1 MSSHDTAV
9 VTDDALAVLFTNAHT
24 ARSFRDEPAPVEQ
37 VRRAYDN
44 ARWAPTALN
53 SQPLRLDLLAS
64 PESRQRLVPLMAGM
78 NQDSVLSAPLALIVS
93 ADIALEKSMR
103 ALGAPEEM
111 LQRLAGSM
119 EMRQGLAR
127 DSALIQLGY
136 LVLALRAEGLDVGV
150 MTGADLPGID
160 AEFHA
165 DRPWQTIAVV
175 CVGHGDES
183 AFHPRSPRHDFDDVS
198 QVL

>member
-1 MSSHDTAV
+1 MSSHDAAV
-9 VTDDALAVLFTNAHT
+9 SDEALLAALFTDAHT
-24 ARSFRDEPAPVEQ
+24 ARSFRDEPAPIEQ

-53 SQPLRLDLLAS
+53 SQPMRLDLLAS
-64 PESRQRLVPLMAGM
+64 PEARQRLAPLMAGM
-78 NQDSVLSAPLALIVS
+78 NQEPVLSAPLALIVS
-93 ADIALEKSMR
+93 ADLALDKSMR
-103 ALGAPEEM
+103 ELGTSEQM
-111 LQRLAGSM
+111 LARLAGSL
-119 EMRQGLAR
+119 EMRKSLAR

-150 MTGADLPGID
+150 MTGADLAGVD

-165 DRPWQTIAVV
+165 DRPWQAIAVV
-175 CVGHGDES
+175 CVGHGDAD
-183 AFHPRSPRHDFDDVS
+183 AFHPRAGRHEFDAVS

>member
-1 MSSHDTAV
+1 MSSHNTAV
-9 VTDDALAVLFTNAHT
+9 SDDALAVLFTNART
-24 ARSFRDEPAPVEQ
+24 ARSFRDEPAAIEQ

-53 SQPLRLDLLAS
+53 SQPMRLDLLAS
-64 PESRQRLVPLMAGM
+64 PESRQRLVPLMAGI
-78 NQDSVLSAPLALIVS
+78 NQEPVLGAPLALIVS
-93 ADIALEKSMR
+93 ADLALEQSMR
-103 ALGAPEEM
+103 ELGAPEQM
-111 LQRLAGSM
+111 LQRLAGSL

-165 DRPWQTIAVV
+165 DRPWQAIAVV
-175 CVGHGDES
+175 IVGHAD
-183 AFHPRSPRHDFDDVS
+183 ADAYRPRAARHDFDAVS

>member
-1 MSSHDTAV
+1 MSSHDPAS
-9 VTDDALAVLFTNAHT
+9 DESLLAALFTDAHT
-24 ARSFRDEPAPVEQ
+24 ARSFRDEPAPIEQ
-37 VRRAYDN
+37 VRRAYNN

-53 SQPLRLDLLAS
+53 SQPMRLDLLAS
-64 PESRQRLVPLMAGM
+64 PESRQRLAPLMAGI
-78 NQDSVLSAPLALIVS
+78 NQEPVLGSPLALIVS
-93 ADIALEKSMR
+93 ADLALEKSMR
-103 ALGAPEEM
+103 ELGAPEQM
-111 LQRLAGSM
+111 LQRLAGSL

-175 CVGHGDES
+175 TVGHGDAD
-183 AFHPRSPRHDFDDVS
+183 AFHPRAGRHEFDAVS